1 MTTVIIISLII
12 AAYFLGIVLGYFLHK
27 VKAEATR
34 KSEGE
39 YYEN

>member
-34 KSEGE
+34 KIEGE
-39 YYEN
+39 EYEN

>member
-1 MTTVIIISLII
+1 MKTVIIISLII

-39 YYEN
+39 DYEN

>member
-1 MTTVIIISLII
+1 MKTMIIISLII

-34 KSEGE
+34 KSESE
-39 YYEN
+39 DYE

>member
-34 KSEGE
+34 KIKGE